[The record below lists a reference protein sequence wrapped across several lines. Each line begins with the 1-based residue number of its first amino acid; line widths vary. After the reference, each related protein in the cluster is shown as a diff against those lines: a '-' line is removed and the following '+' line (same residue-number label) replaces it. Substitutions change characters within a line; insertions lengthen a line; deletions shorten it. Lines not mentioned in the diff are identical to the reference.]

1 MRGGDSEWSDVLLV
15 NPRLNKVVKI
25 SFNDVIRVIGAGRTK
40 VDLLELFSSM
50 VADHNLRQLAE

>member
-1 MRGGDSEWSDVLLV
+1 V